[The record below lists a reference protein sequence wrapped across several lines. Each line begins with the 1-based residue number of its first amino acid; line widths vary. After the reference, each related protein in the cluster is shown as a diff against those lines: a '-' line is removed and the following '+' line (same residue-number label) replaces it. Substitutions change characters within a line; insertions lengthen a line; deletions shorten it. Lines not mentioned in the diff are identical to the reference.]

1 MAKILII
8 EDERSIRQALRFE
21 LEEEGHEIFY
31 ASDYAEAVSSF
42 LAFDCD
48 LIISDLFLDEG
59 NGLQILNL
67 LNQENKKIPFI
78 GMTAFPE
85 TKLGIKARSMLK
97 DRFFAKPFLAPIL
110 KAKVNE
116 VLTHSML

>member
-21 LEEEGHEIFY
+21 LEEEGHEVFY
-31 ASDYAEAVSSF
+31 AVDYAEAVSSF
-42 LAFDCD
+42 LAFNCD

-59 NGLQILNL
+59 NGLQILNM
-67 LNQENKKIPFI
+67 LNMEKKNIPFI

-85 TKLGIKARSMLK
+85 TKLGLKAKSILK
-97 DRFFAKPFLAPIL
+97 DRFFTKPFLAPSL
-110 KAKVNE
+110 KEKVNE
-116 VLTHSML
+116 VLAQSLP